1 MFDTLYVGCA
11 EAFSKKGAALARF
24 RSPSQASTMSAINA
38 SLIRSWWPALTR
50 PNCICLR

>member
-1 MFDTLYVGCA
+1 
-11 EAFSKKGAALARF
+11 
-24 RSPSQASTMSAINA
+24 MSAINA